1 MKPNQWAD
9 DRDND
14 HQGLPMFDISK
25 VSGFNERETALRKK
39 FREFHNENPQVWE
52 LLQKFTFQII
62 DRGYKNYSVNA
73 VFERIRWHTA
83 IETNDLEFKL
93 SNNHRA
99 YYSRMFMD
107 KHPEYEGFFR
117 TKELKEAR

>member
-1 MKPNQWAD
+1 MSDGYRTDWD
-9 DRDND
+9 
-14 HQGLPMFDISK
+14 GLPMFDI
-25 VSGFNERETALRKK
+25 EPPETVLRQQFKK
-39 FREFHNENPQVWE
+39 FHSENPQVWE

-62 DRGYKNYSVNA
+62 DKGYKNYSVNA

-83 IETNDLEFKL
+83 TETSDPEFKL

-107 KHPEYEGFFR
+107 KYPEHEGFFR
-117 TKELKEAR
+117 TKELK

>member
-1 MKPNQWAD
+1 MEPKQWTD
-9 DRDND
+9 DRNND
-14 HQGLPMFDISK
+14 YEGLPMFDIDP
-25 VSGFNERETALRKK
+25 ETVLRKE
-39 FREFHNENPQVWE
+39 FREFHNKNPRVWE

-62 DRGYKNYSVNA
+62 DRGFKNYSVNA
-73 VFERIRWHTA
+73 VFERIRWHA
-83 IETNDLEFKL
+83 DVETSDPEFKL

-107 KHPEYEGFFR
+107 KYPEYEGFFR